1 MLSILC
7 EIRGFNPSISDM
19 MEDPYCSTEQ
29 EENNTASICFLK
41 ASFSISILLQGSQAT
56 SNKDN
61 SDLRLNLAVAYAVIA
76 TPRTAEC

>member
-29 EENNTASICFLK
+29 EENKTASICFLK
-41 ASFSISILLQGSQAT
+41 ASLASISLHGSQAT